1 MESTLFEI
9 KELCK
14 YFGGVK
20 AVDKVNIKIKKGII
34 YGIIG
39 PNGAGKSTLFNVL
52 TGHLSTTSGDIY
64 FENKKITN
72 LPPYE
77 IIRLGIARTFQNI
90 KLFKYMNVLGNVK
103 IGFHTQTKTNFWDA
117 IFHTPTYTYDERL
130 TIKKG
135 LEILERVGLADFAY
149 DYALNLS
156 YGIQRKLEIARALA
170 ADPTVL
176 LLDEPTAGMN
186 PVETNQIIKFIRQL
200 NQEGLTIIIIEHDMK
215 VIMNLCS
222 RITVLNEGKKICEG
236 IPREVQTD
244 KNVIEAYLG
253 KSKLL
258 KFKNNLVDER
268 RRNIVKS

>member
-72 LPPYE
+72 LPPHK
-77 IIRLGIARTFQNI
+77 ITRLGIARTFQNI

-117 IFHTPTYTYDERL
+117 IFHTSTYNHDERL

-135 LEILERVGLADFAY
+135 LEILERVGLTDFAY

-222 RITVLNEGKKICEG
+222 RIAVLNEGEKICEG
-236 IPREVQTD
+236 IPREIQTD
-244 KNVIEAYLG
+244 KDVIEAYLG
-253 KSKLL
+253 KSNLL
-258 KFKNNLVDER
+258 KFK
-268 RRNIVKS
+268 K

>member
-1 MESTLFEI
+1 MELTFEI

-14 YFGGVK
+14 YFGGLK
-20 AVDKVNIKIKKGII
+20 AVDNVNIKIKKGII

-52 TGHLSTTSGDIY
+52 TGHLPPTSGDIY

-117 IFHTPTYTYDERL
+117 IFHTSTYAYDERL

-170 ADPTVL
+170 ADPKVL
-176 LLDEPTAGMN
+176 LLDEPTAGMD

-200 NQEGLTIIIIEHDMK
+200 NEEGLTIIIIEHDMK
-215 VIMNLCS
+215 VIMSLCS

-244 KNVIEAYLG
+244 KDVIEAYLG

-258 KFKNNLVDER
+258 KFKNNLVVDER
-268 RRNIVKS
+268 RKNIVKS

>member
-1 MESTLFEI
+1 MEPTFAI

-14 YFGGVK
+14 YFGGLK
-20 AVDKVNIKIKKGII
+20 AVDKVNIKIKKGMI

-52 TGHLSTTSGDIY
+52 TGHLSATSGDIY

-72 LPPYE
+72 LPSYE
-77 IIRLGIARTFQNI
+77 ITRLGIARTFQNI
-90 KLFKYMNVLGNVK
+90 KLFKYMNVLDNVK
-103 IGFHTQTKTNFWDA
+103 IGFHTQTKTNFLDA
-117 IFHTPTYTYDERL
+117 IFHTSTYNHDEKL

-135 LEILERVGLADFAY
+135 LEILERVGLADFTY

-170 ADPTVL
+170 TNPKVL

-222 RITVLNEGKKICEG
+222 RISVLNEGKKICEG

-244 KNVIEAYLG
+244 KDVIEAYLG
-253 KSKLL
+253 KSNLL
-258 KFKNNLVDER
+258 KFNK
-268 RRNIVKS
+268 

>member
-1 MESTLFEI
+1 MDSTLFEI

-14 YFGGVK
+14 YFGVVK
-20 AVDKVNIKIKKGII
+20 AVNKVNIKIKKGIVF
-34 YGIIG
+34 GIIG
-39 PNGAGKSTLFNVL
+39 PNGAGKSTFFNVL

-72 LPPYE
+72 LPPHK

-90 KLFKYMNVLGNVK
+90 KLFKHVKVLENVK
-103 IGFHTQTKTNFWDA
+103 IGFHTQTKTNIWDA
-117 IFHTPTYTYDERL
+117 IFHTFIYNHDERF

-135 LEILERVGLADFAY
+135 LEILERVGLTDFAY

-170 ADPTVL
+170 ADPKVL

-200 NQEGLTIIIIEHDMK
+200 NQEGLTILVIEHDMK
-215 VIMNLCS
+215 VIMNVCS
-222 RITVLNEGKKICEG
+222 RIAVLNEGEKICEG
-236 IPREVQTD
+236 TPREVQTD
-244 KNVIEAYLG
+244 KDVIEAYLG
-253 KSKLL
+253 KSNLL
-258 KFKNNLVDER
+258 KFK
-268 RRNIVKS
+268 K